1 MVPPKEGRTTRV
13 IDETYLQYLEAKIRA
28 NPNAVVAPLVANIT
42 LPPGNHLEEGNL
54 EYYDFEMIGGNH
66 SRLVFQRLLN
76 SPLFKSNPAVTHRS
90 AVVYANLSVE
100 AVVVGQEHNAAAED
114 HLASKFQDEV
124 HLARNMLK
132 RCTSSMKFSEHADG
146 GDQFQQLLKR
156 VFLIE
161 VGL

>member
-1 MVPPKEGRTTRV
+1 MERLR
-13 IDETYLQYLEAKIRA
+13 ERA
-28 NPNAVVAPLVANIT
+28 F
-42 LPPGNHLEEGNL
+42 GESME
-54 EYYDFEMIGGNH
+54 
-66 SRLVFQRLLN
+66 RLRE
-76 SPLFKSNPAVTHRS
+76 RG
-90 AVVYANLSVE
+90 VVYANLSVEE